1 MIKSIREIEKT
12 RNFVENPDE
21 LSEKVI
27 DGLFKDLE
35 HKKSRTFIC

>member
-12 RNFVENPDE
+12 RNFVEKPDE

-35 HKKSRTFIC
+35 HKKSRTFTC